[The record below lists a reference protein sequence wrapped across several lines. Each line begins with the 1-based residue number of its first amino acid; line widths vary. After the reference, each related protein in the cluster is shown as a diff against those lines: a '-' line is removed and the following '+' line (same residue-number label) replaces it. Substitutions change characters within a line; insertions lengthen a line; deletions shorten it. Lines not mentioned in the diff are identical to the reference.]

1 MLYKY
6 KGCIMYWKAKLGH
19 SITDKKE
26 ILLMTLGKTAKWIST
41 ISLSLLLAACGSD
54 SATDKGSDAGS
65 DTGEFDAATD
75 IHVITRE
82 EGSGTRGAFSEI
94 ANVVDENGDDAIT
107 QTATVQNGTSAVMQ
121 GVAGDLY
128 AVGYISLG
136 SLDNSIKA
144 VNVNGVEATP
154 ENIVTG
160 DYEVARNFNVTYG
173 GELSEVAQD
182 FWDFMFSTQA
192 QTLVSEEGYVAIDS
206 EAPEYESRGLDG
218 DIMIVGSTSVEPIMS
233 RIAQAYRELN
243 PNVRIE
249 ITSPGSGAGITA
261 AIDGTADIGM
271 ASRELDDD
279 EQTQLTETAAIAI
292 DGIAVIVNNDN
303 PTDDLSMEDIG
314 GIYSGDITSW
324 DAVN

>member
-1 MLYKY
+1 
-6 KGCIMYWKAKLGH
+6 
-19 SITDKKE
+19 
-26 ILLMTLGKTAKWIST
+26 MTLGKTAKWIST

-54 SATDKGSDAGS
+54 DATDNGSDAGS
-65 DTGEFDAATD
+65 DSDTGEFDVATD

-121 GVAGDLY
+121 GVAGDIY

-136 SLDNSIKA
+136 SLDDSIKA

-154 ENIVTG
+154 ENIIAG

-182 FWDFMFSTQA
+182 FWDFMFSAQA
-192 QTLVSEEGYVAIDS
+192 QALVSEEGYVSIDS
-206 EAPEYESRGLDG
+206 EAPEFEAQGLDG
-218 DIMIVGSTSVEPIMS
+218 DITIVGSTSVEPIMT
-233 RIAQAYRELN
+233 RMAEAYRELN
-243 PNVRIE
+243 PDVRIE
-249 ITSPGSGAGITA
+249 ITAPGSGAGVTA

-271 ASRELDDD
+271 ASRELDDE
-279 EQTQLTETAAIAI
+279 EQAQVTETAAIAI

-314 GIYSGDITSW
+314 GVYSGDVTSW
-324 DAVN
+324 EAVQ

>member
-1 MLYKY
+1 MGLYDVLEGEHSY
-6 KGCIMYWKAKLGH
+6 
-19 SITDKKE
+19 SITDEEE

-41 ISLSLLLAACGSD
+41 ISLSLLLAACGSEN
-54 SATDKGSDAGS
+54 TTENGSDADG
-65 DTGEFDAATD
+65 FDAATD

-94 ANVVDENGDDAIT
+94 ADVVDENGDDAIT

-154 ENIVTG
+154 ENIIAG
-160 DYEVARNFNVTYG
+160 NYEVARNFNVTYG
-173 GELSEVAQD
+173 GELSEVAKD
-182 FWDFMFSTQA
+182 FWDFMFSSQA
-192 QTLVSEEGYVAIDS
+192 QALVSEEGYVSIDS
-206 EAPEYESRGLDG
+206 KAPEYEARGLDG
-218 DIMIVGSTSVEPIMS
+218 GVEIVGSTSVEPIMT
-233 RIAQAYRELN
+233 RIAQAYREYN

-271 ASRELDDD
+271 ASRELDDE
-279 EQTQLTETAAIAI
+279 EQAQLTETAAIAI
-292 DGIAVIVNNDN
+292 DGIAVIVNKDN
-303 PTDDLSMEDIG
+303 PTDDLSMESIG
-314 GIYSGDITSW
+314 GIYSGDLSSW
-324 DAVN
+324 DLVN